1 MLFEIDDPVSTCAVE
16 LVLGEQKKRQKTI
29 GLTSGCF
36 DLIHFHHFWYF
47 IRCKRQCDM
56 LIVGVD
62 SDEMVRAEKG
72 PERPFIFDYKR
83 AIMVD
88 ALKPVSFTF
97 VMNGLKDLRKAAEMF
112 RPDILFRNDAFVG
125 REHEVIGKEFAK
137 GVVIIH
143 DVEDHSSTTEL
154 SRVIAGRIKR

>member
-1 MLFEIDDPVSTCAVE
+1 MLFDLRNGEETKT
-16 LVLGEQKKRQKTI
+16 VLLALEEKRKEGKTI

-47 IRCKRQCDM
+47 IRCKRHCD
-56 LIVGVD
+56 LLVVGVD

-97 VMNGLKDLRKAAEMF
+97 VMNGLEDLRKVAGLF
-112 RPDILFRNDAFVG
+112 RPDILFRNDEFDGRETEVVG
-125 REHEVIGKEFAK
+125 REFAK
-137 GVVIIH
+137 EVVIIH